1 MFTSKNVGKP
11 KTIFLDVKPTMNT
24 VTVRKYSDAFDSGT
38 TTRRDSV
45 VLYGTE
51 ARPSL
56 TSAKSIEIFEKDV
69 FYTNIFPIVFY
80 LRAIGV
86 LPISRPAPAKAYFSI
101 VSPVFMYSLI
111 VFCLIVVSFW
121 LCNIFSGS

>member
-1 MFTSKNVGKP
+1 MFTSQNVGKP

-24 VTVRKYSDAFDSGT
+24 ITVRKYSDAFETGA

-51 ARPSL
+51 SRPSL

-69 FYTNIFPIVFY
+69 FYRNIFPIIFY

-86 LPISRPAPAKAYFSI
+86 LPISRPGPSKAYFLI
-101 VSPVFMYSLI
+101 FSPVFMYSL
-111 VFCLIVVSFW
+111 VAFCFIVVSF
-121 LCNIFSGS
+121 CNGIF